1 MSTITEKWDE
11 AFEATRSHV
20 KEHHLNHAYLEGF
33 QWMDW
38 NPVELQVQGL
48 PDDTD
53 RIQATMNHMR
63 SNMRT
68 LISQLTQREL
78 TFDNSP
84 SAYDDA
90 TIRAAKIAETLVNDV
105 ARRHVWE
112 VKREA
117 HVKAVMKGGTA
128 IVAVDWSP
136 TNQTTVETVLGV
148 PEFVVEPGARD
159 AQTARW
165 WIKLQMLPPGEVQAM
180 FPTHFPDSPPPA
192 DGRLG
197 MAAEYE
203 YKDRGTR
210 LTRVLTYYERP
221 NPMQP
226 EGRVLVEV
234 DRKIVEAIEWPFPW
248 SDSLNFA
255 CARESLIENEAFGST
270 ILSDVRSPQTAL
282 NAAWSGA
289 LEHLRESSTHRVI
302 LDQSWADQAD
312 TLSDRAGQPLI
323 GRIEKGA
330 PQYMKAPGLPQGTLD
345 MIQMLQGEIDNLMG
359 VHDVSRGQAPAN
371 IESGYGLSILAEK
384 DSSPVGRLIKETARV
399 WSRVAWMVA
408 ELHQTEVTS
417 KRTTTIHD
425 GAGPVR
431 REWKGSDIMGQTDLR
446 VPLDAIIPKS
456 RAAQAEWA
464 GQAVQ
469 MGLIN
474 PEDPLAVM
482 RYAKL
487 ADMPDQ
493 RGIINATLPDVAKAI
508 RENEMVVMDEVP
520 VPREFDDHAIHI
532 EIHNEFRKSAQ
543 YELLTDEQA
552 ADIDNHIKTHEQINL
567 EAMGQQAMGEN
578 IDPRLAEAPR
588 ADGNAPLPPMDPAMM
603 AEEAPAEEPVDT
615 DQVVNDMMA
624 GMDELQ

>member
-1 MSTITEKWDE
+1 MSTIAQKWDE

-48 PDDTD
+48 PDDSD

-78 TFDNSP
+78 SFDNAP

-90 TIRAAKIAETLVNDV
+90 TIRAAKIAETVIFDT
-105 ARRHVWE
+105 ARRHEWE

-117 HVKAVMKGGTA
+117 HIKATMKGGTA
-128 IVAVDWSP
+128 IVAVDWSV

-148 PEFVVEPGARD
+148 PEFTVEPGARD

-165 WIKLQMLPPGEVQAM
+165 WIKLQLLPPGEVRSM
-180 FPTHFPDSPPPA
+180 FPTHFEEDPPA

-197 MAAEYE
+197 MASEYE
-203 YKDRGTR
+203 YRDRAIE

-221 NPMQP
+221 NPLQP
-226 EGRVLVEV
+226 KGRVLVEV
-234 DRKIVEAIEWPFPW
+234 DNKTVEAIEWPFPW

-255 CARESLIENEAFGST
+255 SARESLIENEAFGST

-345 MIQMLQGEIDNLMG
+345 MISLLQAEIDNLMG

-508 RENEMVVMDEVP
+508 RENEMVVMDEIP
-520 VPREFDDHAIHI
+520 IPRDFDDHPMHI
-532 EIHNEFRKSAQ
+532 EIHNEMRKSAQ
-543 YELLTDEQA
+543 YELMTDQQRT
-552 ADIDNHIKTHEQINL
+552 DLDNHVKTHEQMNM
-567 EAMGQQAMGEN
+567 EAMGQQAMGEQL
-578 IDPRLAEAPR
+578 DPRLAGAAR
-588 ADGNAPLPPMDPAMM
+588 ADGNAPLEPLPPEMM
-603 AEEAPAEEPVDT
+603 MPEEAPEQEPLDADSMVE
-615 DQVVNDMMA
+615 DMMG
-624 GMDELQ
+624 GMDDL